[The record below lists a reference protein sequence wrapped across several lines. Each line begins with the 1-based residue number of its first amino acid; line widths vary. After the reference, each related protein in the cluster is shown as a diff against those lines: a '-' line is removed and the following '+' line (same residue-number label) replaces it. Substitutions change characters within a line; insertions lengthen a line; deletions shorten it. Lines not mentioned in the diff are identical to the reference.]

1 LLDNRAELR
10 VFARELAILVEVRCD
25 VLSAQQ
31 VVKFGQPG
39 SQLVELAL
47 HARFHQAGIGADSGK
62 DDN

>member
-1 LLDNRAELR
+1 

-47 HARFHQAGIGADSGK
+47 HARFHQAGIGAGSGK